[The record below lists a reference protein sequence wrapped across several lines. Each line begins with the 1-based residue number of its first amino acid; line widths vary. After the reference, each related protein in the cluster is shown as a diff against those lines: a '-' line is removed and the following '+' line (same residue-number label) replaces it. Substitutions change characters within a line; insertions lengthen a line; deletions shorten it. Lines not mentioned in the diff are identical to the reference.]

1 MQQRA
6 EQEILMTMGPS
17 SGLVPKDTLSKAN
30 KQVLKDLE
38 NKEKSAGEL
47 LWTEREPD
55 NFAGRIRKSAN

>member
-1 MQQRA
+1 
-6 EQEILMTMGPS
+6 MTMGPS